1 MQAVYGWVKN
11 IIYFMIFLAVVNNLL
26 ADSKYEKYI
35 RFFAGMVLILL
46 VVSPLT
52 GKMRLDEQISSIFQS
67 ISLYNDASDLKSQL
81 WNMDEKRL
89 DQILG
94 RYQDAVE
101 ADVAAMAAADGLTC
115 VRAQVR
121 IDGDRNSS
129 TYGQVKEIRMEVRD
143 DKEQESGKED
153 YMGSRPVNVE
163 AGNVGS
169 IKVRPVELGEDDERI
184 LRENTMDFLSTSYY
198 YTKVNDVS
206 KNTFEPMDK
215 CSNPYLGKTQ
225 WGWEIDPVG
234 LRVNLNN
241 YGDRYPGVPIYIT
254 ENGCGAVDK
263 LEPDGTV
270 HDPYRI
276 EYLKEHVIQ
285 MQEAIAD
292 GVPLKGYLMWT
303 PIDIVSC
310 SSAEMKKRY
319 GLIYVDLDD
328 EGNGSGKRYRK
339 DSFYWYKQ
347 VIDSNGERL

>member
-52 GKMRLDEQISSIFQS
+52 GKMRLDEQISSI
-67 ISLYNDASDLKSQL
+67 SLHNDASDLKSQL

-101 ADVAAMAAADGLTC
+101 ADVAAMAAADGLIC

-169 IKVRPVELGEDDERI
+169 IKVRPVELGEDDGEEDR
-184 LRENTMDFLSTSYY
+184 
-198 YTKVNDVS
+198 KDVG
-206 KNTFEPMDK
+206 KDVGDVGKKPD
-215 CSNPYLGKTQ
+215 SNPGLEHLTGKVAQ
-225 WGWEIDPVG
+225 
-234 LRVNLNN
+234 
-241 YGDRYPGVPIYIT
+241 Y
-254 ENGCGAVDK
+254 
-263 LEPDGTV
+263 
-270 HDPYRI
+270 
-276 EYLKEHVIQ
+276 
-285 MQEAIAD
+285 
-292 GVPLKGYLMWT
+292 
-303 PIDIVSC
+303 
-310 SSAEMKKRY
+310 Y
-319 GLIYVDLDD
+319 GLEESHIKVQWKDD
-328 EGNGSGKRYRK
+328 
-339 DSFYWYKQ
+339 
-347 VIDSNGERL
+347 

>member
-52 GKMRLDEQISSIFQS
+52 GKMRLDEQISSMFQS
-67 ISLYNDASDLKSQL
+67 ISLHNDASDLKSQL

-153 YMGSRPVNVE
+153 YMGRRLAMWAALRSGRWNWGRTMGKKIEKKIGRTPERTLGMWERSRTVIL
-163 AGNVGS
+163 AWS
-169 IKVRPVELGEDDERI
+169 I
-184 LRENTMDFLSTSYY
+184 
-198 YTKVNDVS
+198 
-206 KNTFEPMDK
+206 
-215 CSNPYLGKTQ
+215 
-225 WGWEIDPVG
+225 
-234 LRVNLNN
+234 
-241 YGDRYPGVPIYIT
+241 
-254 ENGCGAVDK
+254 
-263 LEPDGTV
+263 
-270 HDPYRI
+270 
-276 EYLKEHVIQ
+276 
-285 MQEAIAD
+285 
-292 GVPLKGYLMWT
+292 
-303 PIDIVSC
+303 
-310 SSAEMKKRY
+310 
-319 GLIYVDLDD
+319 
-328 EGNGSGKRYRK
+328 
-339 DSFYWYKQ
+339 
-347 VIDSNGERL
+347 